1 MKRLNII
8 LVSTV
13 LLIAGMN
20 ISYAQVAIRADLGVV
35 GYTTTC
41 FDPLQVSIA
50 PGFAFQLGADYDIHI
65 KKRFYLTPGLYWSY
79 RAALGDSTVEGV
91 YGSELLQENFLN
103 VPIHAK
109 WKFDIKPEKFGMYIY
124 VGPTFSL
131 GMSSRSRFDLMSSG
145 VNVEGTYNYFNGE
158 SDFKVPGFSGS
169 VSDEL
174 NDILQ
179 EEFDAIGL
187 RYSSFEARLDWGVGF
202 IIMEHHEIVTG
213 YDFGMNNR
221 VKGSLAE
228 NNFMNASTL
237 YVGYRYRFGNKNQ

>member
-8 LVSTV
+8 LVSIT
-13 LLIAGMN
+13 LLIASMN
-20 ISYAQVAIRADLGVV
+20 ISFAQVAIRTDIGVV
-35 GYTTTC
+35 GYKTTC
-41 FDPLQVSIA
+41 FDPLQVSST

-65 KKRFYLTPGLYWSY
+65 KNRFYLTPGLYWSY

-91 YGSELLQENFLN
+91 YGSEMLQENFLN

-131 GMSSRSRFDLMSSG
+131 GMSSRSYFDLMSSG

-187 RYSSFEARLDWGVGF
+187 RYSRFEARLDWGVGF
-202 IIMEHHEIVTG
+202 IIKEHHEIVTG
-213 YDFGMNNR
+213 YDFGLNNR

-228 NNFMNASTL
+228 NNFMNASAL
-237 YVGYRYRFGNKNQ
+237 YIGYRYRFGNKNQ

>member
-20 ISYAQVAIRADLGVV
+20 ISYAQVAIRADFGVV

-91 YGSELLQENFLN
+91 YGSEMLQENFLN

-109 WKFDIKPEKFGMYIY
+109 WKFDIKPEKFGIYIY
-124 VGPTFSL
+124 IGPTFSL

-145 VNVEGTYNYFNGE
+145 VEIDGTYNYFNGE

-187 RYSSFEARLDWGVGF
+187 RYSRFEARLDCGVGF
-202 IIMEHHEIVTG
+202 IIKEHHEIVTG
-213 YDFGMNNR
+213 YDFGLNNR
-221 VKGSLAE
+221 MKGSLAE
-228 NNFMNASTL
+228 DNFMNASTF
-237 YVGYRYRFGNKNQ
+237 YVGYRYRFGNKNK

>member
-8 LVSTV
+8 LVSIV

-20 ISYAQVAIRADLGVV
+20 ISYAQVGIRTDLGVV
-35 GYTTTC
+35 GYKTTC
-41 FDPLQVSIA
+41 FDPLQVSST

-187 RYSSFEARLDWGVGF
+187 RYSRFEARLDWGVGF
-202 IIMEHHEIVTG
+202 IIKEHHEIVTG
-213 YDFGMNNR
+213 YDFGLNNR
-221 VKGSLAE
+221 VKGALAE

-237 YVGYRYRFGNKNQ
+237 YIGYRYRFGNKNQ

>member
-8 LVSTV
+8 LVSIT

-65 KKRFYLTPGLYWSY
+65 KKRFHLTPGLYWLY
-79 RAALGDSTVEGV
+79 RAALGDSTAEGV

-109 WKFDIKPEKFGMYIY
+109 WKFDIKPEKFGIYIY
-124 VGPTFSL
+124 IGPTFSL

-145 VNVEGTYNYFNGE
+145 VEIDGTYNYFNGE
-158 SDFKVPGFSGS
+158 SDFNVPGFSGS

-187 RYSSFEARLDWGVGF
+187 RYSRFEAKLDCGVGF
-202 IIMEHHEIVTG
+202 IIKEHHEIVTG
-213 YDFGMNNR
+213 YDFGLNNR
-221 VKGSLAE
+221 MKGSLAE
-228 NNFMNASTL
+228 DNFMNASTL
-237 YVGYRYRFGNKNQ
+237 YLGYRYRFGNKNK

>member
-1 MKRLNII
+1 MNRLYII
-8 LVSTV
+8 LIIIMLCITSVKDSF
-13 LLIAGMN
+13 
-20 ISYAQVAIRADLGVV
+20 AQVAIRSDIGVEV
-35 GYTTTC
+35 YKTTC
-41 FDPLQVSIA
+41 FDPLQVSST

-109 WKFDIKPEKFGMYIY
+109 WKFEIKPEKFGMYIY

-131 GMSSRSRFDLMSSG
+131 GMSSRSSVDLMSSG

-187 RYSSFEARLDWGVGF
+187 RYSRFEARLDWGVGF
-202 IIMEHHEIVTG
+202 IIKEHHEIVTG
-213 YDFGMNNR
+213 YDFGLNNR
-221 VKGSLAE
+221 VKGALAE

-237 YVGYRYRFGNKNQ
+237 YIGYRYRFGNKNQ

>member
-1 MKRLNII
+1 MKTLNII
-8 LVSTV
+8 FVSIV
-13 LLIAGMN
+13 LLIVGMN
-20 ISYAQVAIRADLGVV
+20 TSFAQVGIRTDLGDV
-35 GYTTTC
+35 GYKTTC
-41 FDPLQVSIA
+41 FDPLHVSST

-145 VNVEGTYNYFNGE
+145 VKVEGTYNYFNGE
-158 SDFKVPGFSGS
+158 SDFKVPGFSGG
-169 VSDEL
+169 VSNEL
-174 NDILQ
+174 NDMLQ
-179 EEFDAIGL
+179 KEFDAIGL
-187 RYSSFEARLDWGVGF
+187 RYSRFEARLDWGVGF
-202 IIMEHHEIVTG
+202 IIKEHHEIVTG
-213 YDFGMNNR
+213 YDFGLNNR

-237 YVGYRYRFGNKNQ
+237 YIGYRYRFGNKNQ

>member
-1 MKRLNII
+1 MKTLKITI
-8 LVSTV
+8 VSIA
-13 LLIAGMN
+13 LLIVGMN
-20 ISYAQVAIRADLGVV
+20 TSFAQVAIRADLGVV
-35 GYTTTC
+35 GYKTTC
-41 FDPLQVSIA
+41 FEPLQVSST

-131 GMSSRSRFDLMSSG
+131 GMSSRSSFDLMFSG
-145 VNVEGTYNYFNGE
+145 VKVEGTYNYYNGE
-158 SDFKVPGFSGS
+158 SDFTVPGLSGIELR
-169 VSDEL
+169 EL
-174 NDILQ
+174 NVLLQ
-179 EEFDAIGL
+179 KEFDAIGL
-187 RYSSFEARLDWGVGF
+187 QYSRFEARLDWGVGF
-202 IIMEHHEIVTG
+202 IIKEHHEIVTG
-213 YDFGMNNR
+213 YDFGLNNR
-221 VKGSLAE
+221 INGHLAE

-237 YVGYRYRFGNKNQ
+237 YIGYRYRFL

>member
-1 MKRLNII
+1 MKHSKLIISAII
-8 LVSTV
+8 LFISTSVS
-13 LLIAGMN
+13 
-20 ISYAQVAIRADLGVV
+20 AQVAIRADLGVV
-35 GYTTTC
+35 GYKTTC
-41 FDPLQVSIA
+41 FDPLQVSST
-50 PGFAFQLGADYDIHI
+50 PGFGFQLGADYDIHI

-91 YGSELLQENFLN
+91 YGSELLQENFLS

-131 GMSSRSRFDLMSSG
+131 GMSSGSRFDLMSSG

-174 NDILQ
+174 NEILQ

-187 RYSSFEARLDWGVGF
+187 RYSRFEARLDWGVGF
-202 IIMEHHEIVTG
+202 IIKEHHEIVTG
-213 YDFGMNNR
+213 YDFGLNNR
-221 VKGSLAE
+221 VNGSLAE

-237 YVGYRYRFGNKNQ
+237 YVGYRYRFGNKN

>member
-20 ISYAQVAIRADLGVV
+20 ISYAQVAIRADFGVV

-79 RAALGDSTVEGV
+79 RAALGDSSAEGV

-109 WKFDIKPEKFGMYIY
+109 WKFDIKPEKFGIYIY
-124 VGPTFSL
+124 IGPTFSL

-145 VNVEGTYNYFNGE
+145 VEIDGTYNYFNGE

-187 RYSSFEARLDWGVGF
+187 RYSRFEAKLDCGVGF
-202 IIMEHHEIVTG
+202 IIKEHHEIVTG
-213 YDFGMNNR
+213 YDFGLNNR
-221 VKGSLAE
+221 MKGPLAE
-228 NNFMNASTL
+228 DNFMNASTL
-237 YVGYRYRFGNKNQ
+237 YVGYKYRFGNKNK

>member
-1 MKRLNII
+1 MNRLNII
-8 LVSTV
+8 LVSIA

-65 KKRFYLTPGLYWSY
+65 KKRFHLTPGLYWSY
-79 RAALGDSTVEGV
+79 RAALGDSTAEGV

-109 WKFDIKPEKFGMYIY
+109 WKFDIKPEKFGIYIY
-124 VGPTFSL
+124 IGPTFSL
-131 GMSSRSRFDLMSSG
+131 GMSSRSRVDLMSSG
-145 VNVEGTYNYFNGE
+145 VEIDGTYNYFNGE

-187 RYSSFEARLDWGVGF
+187 RYSRFEARLDCGVGF
-202 IIMEHHEIVTG
+202 IIKEHHEIVTG
-213 YDFGMNNR
+213 YDFGLNNR
-221 VKGSLAE
+221 MKGSLAE
-228 NNFMNASTL
+228 DNFMNASTL
-237 YVGYRYRFGNKNQ
+237 YVGYKYRFGNKNK

>member
-187 RYSSFEARLDWGVGF
+187 RYSRFEARLDWGVGF
-202 IIMEHHEIVTG
+202 IIKEHHEIVTG
-213 YDFGMNNR
+213 YDFGLNNR
-221 VKGSLAE
+221 MKGSLAE
-228 NNFMNASTL
+228 DNFMNASTL
-237 YVGYRYRFGNKNQ
+237 YVGYKYRFGNKNK

>member
-20 ISYAQVAIRADLGVV
+20 ISYAQVSIRADLGVV

-41 FDPLQVSIA
+41 FDPLQMSIA

-79 RAALGDSTVEGV
+79 RAALGDSSAEGV

-109 WKFDIKPEKFGMYIY
+109 WKFDIKPEKFGIYIY
-124 VGPTFSL
+124 IGPTFSL

-145 VNVEGTYNYFNGE
+145 VEIDGTYNYFNGE

-187 RYSSFEARLDWGVGF
+187 RYSRFEARLDCGVGF
-202 IIMEHHEIVTG
+202 IIKEHHEIVTG
-213 YDFGMNNR
+213 YDFGLNNR
-221 VKGSLAE
+221 MKGSLAE
-228 NNFMNASTL
+228 DNFMNSSTL
-237 YVGYRYRFGNKNQ
+237 YVGYKYRFGNKNK

>member
-79 RAALGDSTVEGV
+79 RAALGDSSAEGV

-109 WKFDIKPEKFGMYIY
+109 WKFDIKPEKFGIYIY
-124 VGPTFSL
+124 IGPTFSL

-145 VNVEGTYNYFNGE
+145 VKIDGTYNYFNGE
-158 SDFKVPGFSGS
+158 SDFNVPGFSGS

-187 RYSSFEARLDWGVGF
+187 RYSRFEARLDCGVGF
-202 IIMEHHEIVTG
+202 IIKEHHEIVTG
-213 YDFGMNNR
+213 YDFGLNNR
-221 VKGSLAE
+221 MKGSLAE
-228 NNFMNASTL
+228 DNFMNSSTL
-237 YVGYRYRFGNKNQ
+237 YVGYRYRFGNKNK

>member
-79 RAALGDSTVEGV
+79 RAALGDSSAEGV

-109 WKFDIKPEKFGMYIY
+109 WKFDIKPEKFGIYIY
-124 VGPTFSL
+124 IGPTFSL

-145 VNVEGTYNYFNGE
+145 VEIDGTYNYFNGE

-187 RYSSFEARLDWGVGF
+187 RYSRFEARLDCGVGF
-202 IIMEHHEIVTG
+202 IIKEHHEIVTG
-213 YDFGMNNR
+213 YDFGLNNR
-221 VKGSLAE
+221 MKGSLAE
-228 NNFMNASTL
+228 DNFMNASTL
-237 YVGYRYRFGNKNQ
+237 YVGYKYRFGNKNK

>member
-79 RAALGDSTVEGV
+79 RAALGDSSAEGV

-109 WKFDIKPEKFGMYIY
+109 WKFDIKPEKFGIYIY
-124 VGPTFSL
+124 IGPTFSL

-187 RYSSFEARLDWGVGF
+187 RYSRFEAKLDCGVGF
-202 IIMEHHEIVTG
+202 IIKEHHEIVTG
-213 YDFGMNNR
+213 YDFGLNNR
-221 VKGSLAE
+221 MKGSLAE
-228 NNFMNASTL
+228 DNFMNASTL

>member
-79 RAALGDSTVEGV
+79 RAALGDSTAEGV

-124 VGPTFSL
+124 IGPTFSL

-169 VSDEL
+169 VSNEL

-187 RYSSFEARLDWGVGF
+187 RYSRFEARLDCGVGF
-202 IIMEHHEIVTG
+202 IIKEHHEIVTG
-213 YDFGMNNR
+213 YDFGLNNR
-221 VKGSLAE
+221 IKGSLAE
-228 NNFMNASTL
+228 DNFMNASTL
-237 YVGYRYRFGNKNQ
+237 YLGYRYRFGNKNK

>member
-20 ISYAQVAIRADLGVV
+20 ISYAQVAIRADFGVV

-65 KKRFYLTPGLYWSY
+65 KKRFHLTPGLYWSY
-79 RAALGDSTVEGV
+79 RAALGNSTAEGV

-124 VGPTFSL
+124 IGPTFSL

-145 VNVEGTYNYFNGE
+145 VEIDGTYNYFNGE

-187 RYSSFEARLDWGVGF
+187 RYSRFEARLDWGVGF
-202 IIMEHHEIVTG
+202 IIKEHHEIVTG
-213 YDFGMNNR
+213 YDFGLNNR
-221 VKGSLAE
+221 MKGSLAE
-228 NNFMNASTL
+228 DNFMNASTL
-237 YVGYRYRFGNKNQ
+237 YVGYKYRFGNKNR

>member
-1 MKRLNII
+1 MKTLKITI
-8 LVSTV
+8 VSIV
-13 LLIAGMN
+13 LLIIVGMN
-20 ISYAQVAIRADLGVV
+20 TSFAQVAIRADLGVV
-35 GYTTTC
+35 GYKTTC
-41 FDPLQVSIA
+41 FEPLQVSSN

-79 RAALGDSTVEGV
+79 RAALGDSTVKGV

-187 RYSSFEARLDWGVGF
+187 RYSRFEARLDWGVGF
-202 IIMEHHEIVTG
+202 IIKEHHEIVTG
-213 YDFGMNNR
+213 YDFGLNNR
-221 VKGSLAE
+221 VKGALAE

-237 YVGYRYRFGNKNQ
+237 YIGYRYRFL

>member
-65 KKRFYLTPGLYWSY
+65 KKRFHLTPGLYWSY
-79 RAALGDSTVEGV
+79 RAALGDSTAEGV

-124 VGPTFSL
+124 IGPTFSL
-131 GMSSRSRFDLMSSG
+131 GLSSRSRVDLMSSG

-187 RYSSFEARLDWGVGF
+187 RYSRFEARLDWGVGF
-202 IIMEHHEIVTG
+202 IIKEHHEIVTG
-213 YDFGMNNR
+213 YDFGFNNR
-221 VKGSLAE
+221 VKGSLDE
-228 NNFMNASTL
+228 NNFMTASTL
-237 YVGYRYRFGNKNQ
+237 YIGYRYRFSNKIQ